1 MMSWRPVQLAEIR
14 ECLNLNPKG
23 MGHELVGRERAI
35 AAWPGL
41 VKCASFQAVVIE
53 SDEPIQGRRIVGNR
67 KGHLRATQYG

>member
-53 SDEPIQGRRIVGNR
+53 
-67 KGHLRATQYG
+67 